1 MFFPKNFIR
10 KLLTHFFSFNVIHR
24 FWSLYNEEGAEEMN
38 DGRTGGHNKIF
49 SLDLPAQ
56 FVNESAQASLLLT
69 SKTITKFLTLPIHL
83 KYTLFFTR
91 RAAMAQSREALL
103 KG

>member
-1 MFFPKNFIR
+1 M
-10 KLLTHFFSFNVIHR
+10 
-24 FWSLYNEEGAEEMN
+24 YNEEGAEEMN

-69 SKTITKFLTLPIHL
+69 SKTVTNFVALQKHL
-83 KYTLFFTR
+83 KYSLFLIR
-91 RAAMAQSREALL
+91 RAAVA
-103 KG
+103 